1 MSLLNISR
9 RRILRAIGCLLVIP
23 ASLWAQKASPAPI
36 SAPYAGA
43 TISDFKGRVELK
55 AQTQGLLSPTRGL
68 SLAVGTEVDTGN
80 GKLLLHLTDG
90 SEVLLGPHTRLILT
104 QQSAGDWKYMQLII
118 GRIRVEVQKRLGG
131 APSFQI
137 GTPSAVISVR
147 GTRFLVEV
155 NRRGVTEVDVEQ
167 GLVELRSVNDL
178 GRPVLMG
185 PGFSSRVAEDSGPE
199 AARPTREFRPELERP
214 ERETSTNHKLELD
227 DIESRS
233 GEHGQHRELSAFDE
247 REEGRPGTGPSS
259 AAEPSRTE
267 PTETAS
273 PDSNLP

>member
-1 MSLLNISR
+1 MSLLNNSR

-23 ASLWAQKASPAPI
+23 VSLWAQQASPAPI

-55 AQTQGLLSPTRGL
+55 AQTQNSFAPARGL
-68 SLAVGTEVDTGN
+68 SLAEGTEVDTTN

-90 SEVLLGPHTRLILT
+90 SEVLLGPHTRLVLT
-104 QQSAGDWKYMQLII
+104 QPTAGDWRYLQLII
-118 GRIRVEVQKRLGG
+118 GRIRVEVQKRLEG

-167 GLVELRSVNDL
+167 GLVELRSVKDL

-185 PGFSSRVAEDSGPE
+185 PGFSSRVGEESGPE
-199 AARPTREFRPELERP
+199 AVRPTREFRPQLERP
-214 ERETSTNHKLELD
+214 EHETSTTHKLELD

-233 GEHGQHRELSAFDE
+233 GERDQHRELSAFDE
-247 REEGRPGTGPSS
+247 REEGRPGTSASS
-259 AAEPSRTE
+259 ATEPSQTE

-273 PDSNLP
+273 PEPNLD

>member
-1 MSLLNISR
+1 MRLHNFAR
-9 RRILRAIGCLLVIP
+9 RRILQSLGCVLVIATSLLAQQ
-23 ASLWAQKASPAPI
+23 ASSPLPV

-43 TISDFKGRVELK
+43 TISDFKGK
-55 AQTQGLLSPTRGL
+55 I
-68 SLAVGTEVDTGN
+68 DTGN

-104 QQSAGDWKYMQLII
+104 QPSAADWKYLQLII

-167 GLVELRSVNDL
+167 GMVELRSMSEL
-178 GRPVLMG
+178 GRPVLLG
-185 PGFSSRVAEDSGPE
+185 PGFSSRVGEDSGPE

-214 ERETSTNHKLELD
+214 EHETSTSRKLELG

-233 GEHGQHRELSAFDE
+233 EEHDQRDELRAFDE
-247 REEGRPGTGPSS
+247 REEARPGASS
-259 AAEPSRTE
+259 VPEPSQTE
-267 PTETAS
+267 PGEAAS
-273 PDSNLP
+273 REPNLQ